1 MNNLAYRTYN
11 IESIKNE
18 FLNIGFS
25 EEAIDFVF
33 LHNDNYNFEF
43 LKEKLIDVEKNLNTK
58 IDGVE
63 KSLQKDISNLDAK
76 IDSIKNELNVKS
88 NFVEKNLTI
97 KIDNLDTKIDNLER
111 ICKKKYLF

>member
-33 LHNDNYNFEF
+33 LHNDNYNFEY
-43 LKEKLIDVEKNLNTK
+43 LKEKLIDVEKNLR
-58 IDGVE
+58 
-63 KSLQKDISNLDAK
+63 KDIS
-76 IDSIKNELNVKS
+76 
-88 NFVEKNLTI
+88 
-97 KIDNLDTKIDNLER
+97 NLDTKIDNVEKNLNIKIDNVEKNLN
-111 ICKKKYLF
+111 IK